1 MSTRT
6 ARTPRRA
13 TYEDLIAV
21 PDHMV
26 AEILDGELVV
36 SPRPAPRHANAASVI
51 GMDVGG
57 AFHRRTGSP
66 GGPGGWW
73 ILDEPELHLGDDV
86 LVPDLAGWR
95 RSRLPSLPET
105 AWFSLPPDWVCEVL
119 SPKTARIDRV
129 RKMRILAREQVRHVW
144 LVDPIAQVVEV
155 FRFEAGHY
163 VLLANFEG
171 EETFRA
177 EPFEDQSYDLRR
189 WWPEGDGP
197 VGAEE

>member
-6 ARTPRRA
+6 ARTRRRA

-95 RSRLPSLPET
+95 RSRWNVRTVRRSLP
-105 AWFSLPPDWVCEVL
+105 
-119 SPKTARIDRV
+119 DRALACSSMVRPGSRPLQAAAGRSRRSRRGLGAGHV
-129 RKMRILAREQVRHVW
+129 RKGCPGTREASSS
-144 LVDPIAQVVEV
+144 L
-155 FRFEAGHY
+155 FEK
-163 VLLANFEG
+163 
-171 EETFRA
+171 
-177 EPFEDQSYDLRR
+177 LRVAWR
-189 WWPEGDGP
+189 
-197 VGAEE
+197 